1 MKKTLFYILSLIA
14 LVLLVDMINILTNDF
29 ERLTDYGVGYLVGK
43 TVLFLMFLL
52 SMFLLRRK
60 ILKNKKVL

>member
-43 TVLFLMFLL
+43 TVLFIMFLL

>member
-43 TVLFLMFLL
+43 TVLFIMFLL

-60 ILKNKKVL
+60 ILKNKKVS